1 MKARQGNMEANQEK
15 IDAVGA
21 IEGRFGDQHP
31 AAEYRT
37 QLKTRIKRIGEPLQE
52 FATTTE

>member
-1 MKARQGNMEANQEK
+1 MEANQEK

-21 IEGRFGDQHP
+21 LEDRFGDQHP

-37 QLKTRIKRIGEPLQE
+37 QLKTSIKLIG
-52 FATTTE
+52 